1 MKQQKTAVLIFA
13 NSSETEGINKSFSF
27 GSDLFASLNYRTLK
41 MVEKTGL
48 PYFHFSE
55 KDQIG
60 NCFGDRFTNAIQNVL
75 DLGFQNVITVGN
87 DTPSLSKKH
96 ILEAAAGIEKSLI
109 VLGPSRDGGFYLM
122 GLHRSQ
128 FNPEIF
134 KTFPWQT
141 SRLNNALEDHF
152 LNERQVK
159 VKKLEILFDIDSVGD
174 IKNIQEK
181 LNQFSARLKTAI
193 LKLLFSTAHN
203 FLLYNFHFLQIERT
217 LIFNK
222 GSPSI
227 SSH

>member
-1 MKQQKTAVLIFA
+1 MNHQNTAVLIFA

-27 GSDLFASLNYRTLK
+27 GSDLFDALNDRTIK

-48 PYFHFSE
+48 PYFRFSE

-60 NCFGDRFTNAIQNVL
+60 DCFGDRFTNAIQSVM
-75 DLGFQNVITVGN
+75 DMGFEKVITVGN

-96 ILEAAAGIEKSLI
+96 ILEAEAGIEKSEI
-109 VLGPSRDGGFYLM
+109 VLGPSGDGGFYLM
-122 GLHRSQ
+122 GLNRSQ
-128 FNPEIF
+128 FNPETF

-141 SRLNNALEDHF
+141 SSLSNALEHHF
-152 LNERQVK
+152 LNKKHVK
-159 VKKLEILFDIDSVGD
+159 VKKLEILFDIDSLGD

-181 LNQFSARLKTAI
+181 LNQFSARLKNAL
-193 LKLLFSTAHN
+193 LKLLFSTLHS
-203 FLLYNFHFLQIERT
+203 FSPYNFHFFQVERT

-222 GSPSI
+222 GSPYF